1 MSAERIA
8 LQPLIQQ
15 LRRVRTRARI
25 MLVMMRLAGW
35 VTILLA
41 VAMTLGLVD
50 YALRLPSWLRAA
62 VMVIVIV
69 SAAYDVMRRL
79 NSAMRVWPALTTLG
93 LRLERMY
100 PNAAGRIASAV
111 AFATE
116 PHPETDSPLSR
127 QLAESATASAQGA
140 LEPRQVRRLI
150 EPAYFMRTVLAMLL
164 VAAAMVGGVVAA
176 PQHAATAF
184 SRWVNPFGEAAWP
197 NRYRIESLTDQKVAP
212 NNAPLR
218 VAARV
223 TQGDHET
230 LRTWVVYKF
239 VKPGQNPADV
249 PTQRALMTR
258 QVDSSVAGEYRRP
271 IEPAPAADRMIYHF
285 EAGDDATQPQ
295 QVQLIQPPTV
305 RRAVVQVD
313 PPSYAANQIPVER
326 HDLLQPPRPSVV
338 LDALAGSRVRLLLT
352 IDGSFQ
358 QLDSSA
364 DADLLNDWVDRNF
377 PGLVDETVD
386 DAEAQNLTYVTMPVE
401 GFTQFELSFVLKQ
414 PRQFRFNLTDAF
426 GSSYEDQRLFRF
438 EVRPDRSPRAAVI
451 EPASDQTVLATAVI
465 DLAAE
470 AQDDV
475 AIERARLESRRAEHD
490 PVVLREATEPSTRM
504 RLAAT
509 LDLSTLKLKPG
520 DEVSVLAIAE
530 DNFILDGLRHD
541 PVESAARKLMIISE
555 EEMTRQLRMDLAEL
569 RQRAIR
575 ARSAQQRLIESENTP
590 QTAGQQRDMLERIN
604 TLSRSVDQ
612 VRDRIARNRM
622 SDQRLTETAEQA
634 KQLLNDTAKSAEQA
648 ATDLERS
655 ARNPD
660 QKSAQAAEQLQ
671 QGRAAQQKTAQK
683 LDKLV
688 EMLDQGRDMYEL
700 KQKLTKL
707 QVDQDQLA
715 EQVRKTLPHTLGKT
729 AQQLTDEQRQQLQQM
744 RDQQQSLAE
753 QAQQLT
759 QRMRSA
765 AAAIERQSEKPEDQA
780 NAEALRQAA
789 DTATRDKLEQKMEE
803 AAEQTGENQLSQAQT
818 QQQQASETISKML
831 QDMGRAEQLR
841 QQILQRKLMELVEAI
856 KKLRDQQQAQLD
868 RLNAAQ
874 DLTNLDGAL
883 LTLRRNTMSVAE
895 SARAAG
901 DELAPVAGLLDGAAG
916 DQAVAVKHLRG
927 AEVAKAD
934 VAEAESAALAK
945 LEQALK
951 LAEEQANKAQDEM
964 TEQEREKLIK
974 QYKALLTDQ
983 QQIRQATE
991 PLAGKP
997 DDQRDRRF
1005 RAASIQQGNKQADLR
1020 VAMKQL
1026 EEKVAKT
1033 IVYKS
1038 VHQQIDQW
1046 AGEASTKLRR
1056 AEPGALVLM
1065 QQRLIESSIQS
1076 LIDAL
1081 KPPDPEK
1088 EFAEQPDGGGGGGGG
1103 GGGPQPLIPDMAEV
1117 QLLRTR
1123 QVQVHQLTQMVDQG
1137 ADIPADERGPIID
1150 NLSQQQTDLADT
1162 GSQLIQSLTNRNLKA
1177 TEPMDLQKP
1186 APKE

>member
-1 MSAERIA
+1 M
-8 LQPLIQQ
+8 
-15 LRRVRTRARI
+15 
-25 MLVMMRLAGW
+25 
-35 VTILLA
+35 LA

-50 YALRLPSWLRAA
+50 YALRLPSWLRLI
-62 VMVIVIV
+62 VMIIVV
-69 SAAYDVMRRL
+69 ATAGYDVIRRL
-79 NSAMRVWPALTTLG
+79 GAAMRVWPALTTLG

-100 PNAAGRIASAV
+100 PAAAGRIASAV

-116 PHPETDSPLSR
+116 PHPETDSPMSR

-140 LEPRQVRRLI
+140 LHPRQINRLI
-150 EPAYFMRTVLAMLL
+150 EPAYFLRTLLAM
-164 VAAAMVGGVVAA
+164 AALTAMMIIGAVTA
-176 PQHAATAF
+176 PDHAATAF
-184 SRWVNPFGEAAWP
+184 ARWTNPLGDAAWP
-197 NRYRIESLTDQKVAP
+197 NRYRVESLTDQAVAP

-223 TQGDHET
+223 TQGDHEA

-239 VKPGQNPADV
+239 VKPDENPSHV
-249 PTQRALMTR
+249 PWQRALMTR
-258 QVDSSVAGEYRRP
+258 QVDSNVAGEYRRP
-271 IEPAPAADRMIYHF
+271 IEPAPAAERMIYHF
-285 EAGDDATQPQ
+285 EAGDDATDEQSI
-295 QVQLIQPPTV
+295 QLIQPPTV
-305 RRAVVQVD
+305 RRAVAQVD
-313 PPSYAANQIPVER
+313 PPNYAAGQIPVER

-364 DADLLNDWVDRNF
+364 DADLLADWVARNF
-377 PGLVDETVD
+377 PGLVDESATPGSAPGS
-386 DAEAQNLTYVTMPVE
+386 DAVARSLTYVVMPAE
-401 GFTQFELSFVLKQ
+401 GFTQFELSFMLKQ
-414 PRQFRFNLTDAF
+414 PTQFRFNLTDAF
-426 GSSYEDQRLFRF
+426 GSSYEDQRVFRF
-438 EVRPDRSPRAAVI
+438 EVRPDRAPRAAVI
-451 EPASDQTVLATAVI
+451 EPASDQSVLATAVI

-475 AIERARLESRRAEHD
+475 AIQRARLETRRAEQ
-490 PVVLREATEPSTRM
+490 EPSTLSETTEPATRT
-504 RLAAT
+504 RLVAK
-509 LDLSTLKLKPG
+509 LDLSTIKLQPG

-530 DNFILDGLRHD
+530 DNFLLDGERHD
-541 PVESAARKLMIISE
+541 PVESAARKLTIISD
-555 EEMTRQLRMDLAEL
+555 EEMTRQLRVDLAEI

-604 TLSRSVDQ
+604 TLSRSVEQ

-622 SDQRLTETAEQA
+622 QDERLTETAEQA
-634 KQLLNDTAKSAEQA
+634 TQLLNETAKTAEQA
-648 ATDLERS
+648 ATNLERA
-655 ARNPD
+655 ARSPD
-660 QKSAQAAEQLQ
+660 QNNPQTAEQAK
-671 QGRAAQQKTAQK
+671 QGRAQQQQTAEQ

-707 QVDQDQLA
+707 QVDQDKLA
-715 EQVRKTLPHTLGKT
+715 EDVRKTLPQTLGKT
-729 AQQLTDEQRQQLQQM
+729 AEQLTDEQRQQLQQM
-744 RDQQQSLAE
+744 SNQQQSLAE

-765 AAAIERQSEKPEDQA
+765 AAAIERQSDKPEDQA

-831 QDMGRAEQLR
+831 ADMGRAEQLR

-856 KKLRDQQQAQLD
+856 TKLRDQQKAQLD

-874 DLTNLDGAL
+874 DLTNLDGPL
-883 LTLRRNTMSVAE
+883 LTLRRNTMAVAE
-895 SARAAG
+895 AARAAG
-901 DELAPVAGLLDGAAG
+901 DELVKVGTLLDGAAG
-916 DQAVAVKHLRG
+916 DQAAAVQHLRA
-927 AEVAKAD
+927 AELVKAD
-934 VAEAESAALAK
+934 VAEAEMAALAK
-945 LEQALK
+945 LEEALK
-951 LAEEQANKAQDEM
+951 LAQEQADKAQQEM
-964 TEQEREKLIK
+964 TEQERDKLIK
-974 QYKALLTDQ
+974 QYKALLAEQ
-983 QQIRQATE
+983 QAIRAATE
-991 PLAGKP
+991 PLATQP
-997 DDQRDRRF
+997 AAERDRRF
-1005 RAASIQQGNKQADLR
+1005 RAASIEQGNRQADLR

-1038 VHQQIDQW
+1038 VHEQIDRW
-1046 AGEASTKLRR
+1046 AAEASTKLRN

-1065 QQRLIESSIQS
+1065 DQRLVESSIQS

-1081 KPPDPEK
+1081 KPPDPDK

-1117 QLLRTR
+1117 MLLRTR
-1123 QVQVHQLTQMVDQG
+1123 QVQVHQMTQRVDQG
-1137 ADIPADERGPIID
+1137 ADVPADQRAPMID
-1150 NLSQQQTDLADT
+1150 NLSQQQTDLAQT
-1162 GSQLIQSLTNRNLKA
+1162 GSLLIQSLQNRRPDA
-1177 TEPMDLQKP
+1177 AEPMELPNKP
-1186 APKE
+1186 APKELP